1 MKRRRFC
8 ILFKKEEPVFVL
20 SRLKPVPPSRAPFMI
35 LQSHTYSHYFS
46 PKNNPSLHYA
56 AVCLTIAACVSRSCS
71 TVVPLSCSSPAPGRP
86 SLARQGSSPAS
97 RHLWLSLISLVTA
110 LAEGNASDAPSVL
123 GAFS

>member
-56 AVCLTIAACVSRSCS
+56 AVCLTIAAWFVVVVSQFSCF
-71 TVVPLSCSSPAPGRP
+71 VVLEGPSIPPTPASLGPAPPLSLYRVH
-86 SLARQGSSPAS
+86 RQLPVV
-97 RHLWLSLISLVTA
+97 RR
-110 LAEGNASDAPSVL
+110 
-123 GAFS
+123 